1 MTLKNS
7 LCFVLCFCIS
17 FSVFAQQQNTPK
29 QERETQINWKKNAE
43 SFSDGLKYRL
53 EGKTDKA
60 IESFMKALKHM
71 PDDHASMYELTELYA
86 LNGQIEEAI
95 EYNKQAVALEPENK
109 WYQIRLAQLYEFSGD
124 YEKYADIFRN
134 LLKDDPDNLEY
145 FAELSSA
152 LMLLEKY
159 DEVIDIL
166 NEMEK
171 SIGVNEFISFEKQR
185 IYETINKPKK
195 AIEEIENLAKAYP
208 YEIRY
213 QAMLAELYM
222 KNKKPEQAL
231 KAYERIAELDP
242 NDPYVHISLSEY
254 YTEKGDLERGFK
266 ELLTAFKNPALDVNI
281 KSQILGI
288 WFDGKKRTELV
299 NNQAREIAQVMIDT
313 HPENVRG
320 YQLMGDVYYGES
332 KFKEAVKYFEMSL
345 TIDSASYYIWETLL
359 MAQVNNDSSDVTKI
373 GSLSERALKLFPD
386 QPLLYY
392 FSGISFF
399 EQKKYEDAL
408 QRFTRGSRFL
418 ASNNPMQETFF
429 TFIGDLHHML
439 KQNKEAYNAYEKVL
453 KMNPDNSLV
462 LNNYAYYLSLE
473 GVNLEKALQMAAK
486 AVELDSENTS
496 NIDTYAWVFYKL
508 GRYEDALKWIEIA
521 IEKSPQPS
529 GTIIEHHGDILFR
542 LGNKNLAIQKWK
554 EAKKA
559 GETSEWIEKKI
570 KDGELYE

>member
-7 LCFVLCFCIS
+7 LCFVLSLCIS
-17 FSVFAQQQNTPK
+17 FSVFAQQQVNSK
-29 QERETQINWKKNAE
+29 QEKEAQVNWRKNAE

-53 EGKTDKA
+53 EGKSDRA
-60 IESFMKALKHM
+60 IECFKKALKYM

-86 LNGQIEEAI
+86 LNGQIDEAL
-95 EYNKQAVALEPENK
+95 EYNKKAVSLDPKNK
-109 WYQIRLAQLYEFSGD
+109 WYQIRLAQLYEFTGD
-124 YEKYADIFRN
+124 YEAYAAIFKN
-134 LLKDDPDNLEY
+134 LLKEDPDNLEY

-159 DEVIDIL
+159 DEVIAIL

-171 SIGVNEFISFEKQR
+171 NIGVNEFISFEKQQ
-185 IYETINKPKK
+185 IYDAMGKPKK
-195 AIEEIENLAKAYP
+195 AIEEVEKLAKAYP

-222 KNKKPEQAL
+222 KNKKTEQAL
-231 KAYERIAELDP
+231 KAYERIIELDP
-242 NDPYVHISLSEY
+242 SNPYVHISLSEY
-254 YTEKGDLERGFK
+254 YTEKGDLEKGF
-266 ELLTAFKNPALDVNI
+266 EQLLIAFENPALDVNT
-281 KSQILGI
+281 KSQILAI

-299 NNQAREIAQVMIDT
+299 NNQAREIAQVMIKT
-313 HPENVRG
+313 HPENARG

-332 KFKEAVKYFEMSL
+332 KFKEAVEYLEMSL
-345 TIDSASYYIWETLL
+345 AIDSASFYIWETLL
-359 MAQVNNDSSDVTKI
+359 MAQANDDPSDVEKI
-373 GSLSERALKLFPD
+373 NSFAERALKLFPD

-392 FSGISFF
+392 FSGVSFF
-399 EQKKYEDAL
+399 EQKKYEEAL

-418 ASNNPMQETFF
+418 TNNNPMQETFF
-429 TFIGDLHHML
+429 TFIGDLHHL
-439 KQNKEAYNAYEKVL
+439 RNQNKEAYEAYEKVL

-473 GVNLEKALQMAAK
+473 GANLDKALQMAAK
-486 AVELDSENTS
+486 AVELDSENVS

-508 GRYEDALKWIEIA
+508 GRYEDALKWIEKA

-529 GTIIEHHGDILFR
+529 GTIIEHQGDILFR
-542 LGNKNLAIQKWK
+542 LGNKNLAVQKWK

-570 KDGELYE
+570 KDGKLYE

>member
-7 LCFVLCFCIS
+7 LCFVLSFCIS
-17 FSVFAQQQNTPK
+17 FSAFAQQQVNSK
-29 QERETQINWKKNAE
+29 QEKEAQTNWRKNAE

-53 EGKTDKA
+53 EGKSDKA
-60 IESFMKALKHM
+60 IECFMKALKYM

-86 LNGQIEEAI
+86 LNGQIDEAL
-95 EYNKQAVALEPENK
+95 EYNKKAVSLDPENK
-109 WYQIRLAQLYEFSGD
+109 WYQIRLAQLYEFTGD
-124 YEKYADIFRN
+124 YEAYATIFRN
-134 LLKDDPDNLEY
+134 LLKEDPDNLEY

-171 SIGVNEFISFEKQR
+171 SIGVNEFISFEKQQ
-185 IYETINKPKK
+185 IYDAMGKPKK
-195 AIEEIENLAKAYP
+195 AIEEVEKLAKAYP

-231 KAYERIAELDP
+231 KAYERIVELDP
-242 NDPYVHISLSEY
+242 SDPYVHISLSEY
-254 YTEKGDLERGFK
+254 YTEKGDLEKGF
-266 ELLTAFKNPALDVNI
+266 EHLLIAFENPALDVNI
-281 KSQILGI
+281 KSQILAI

-299 NNQAREIAQVMIDT
+299 NNQAREIAQVMIKT

-332 KFKEAVKYFEMSL
+332 KFKEAVEYLEMSL
-345 TIDSASYYIWETLL
+345 AIDSASFYIWETLL
-359 MAQVNNDSSDVTKI
+359 MAQVNDDPSDVAKI
-373 GSLSERALKLFPD
+373 NSFSERALKLFPD

-392 FSGISFF
+392 FSGVSFF
-399 EQKKYEDAL
+399 EQKKYEEAL

-418 ASNNPMQETFF
+418 TNNNPMQETFF

-439 KQNKEAYNAYEKVL
+439 NQNKEAYEAYEKVL

-473 GVNLEKALQMAAK
+473 GANLEKALQMAAK
-486 AVELDSENTS
+486 AVELDSENVS
-496 NIDTYAWVFYKL
+496 NIDTYAWVFYRL
-508 GRYEDALKWIEIA
+508 GRYEDALKWIEKA
-521 IEKSPQPS
+521 VEKSPQPS

-542 LGNKNLAIQKWK
+542 LGNKSLAIQKWK